1 MNQPSATDS
10 AIMQARSLMRAKEY
24 QKAVSVLRNLLE
36 KDSSDEDV
44 MELLGMAC
52 FFMKDY
58 EGARDAFEQLT
69 RHNSGHTKAWVNLGA
84 VLNRQG
90 EYKKAVDAL
99 RRAVQKDR
107 RCAEGYYNM
116 GIAQKGLNLLTMAIS
131 AYKEAIKLKP
141 DLVDAHINL
150 GNIYAEMK
158 NLGLAQKCFLD
169 ALKHDPQSKKA
180 QSCLEKIQATQ
191 KVARKETSP
200 FGRLVNVAELDRQLK
215 TSGPRVLDALARQA
229 ERDLVQAVTK
239 KIRPS
244 AKEIPTVLQ
253 ESLHAQLH
261 RLERIVLQ
269 SENRLSS
276 TEQIEFFEQT
286 VNDLHRMKAVIND
299 GIAELREHLASGSQ
313 S

>member
-1 MNQPSATDS
+1 MNQPSAADS
-10 AIMQARSLMRAKEY
+10 GLQKARTLMRAREY
-24 QKAVSVLRNLLE
+24 PKAISLLQDLLE
-36 KDSSDEDV
+36 KDSCEDA

-52 FFMKDY
+52 FFAKDFDK
-58 EGARDAFEQLT
+58 ARDAFEMLT
-69 RHNSGHTKAWVNLGA
+69 RHNPGHTKGWVNLGA

-90 EYKKAVDAL
+90 EYKKAIEAL

-141 DLVDAHINL
+141 DLVDAHVNL

-158 NLGLAQKCFLD
+158 NLGLAQKCFTE
-169 ALKHDPQSKKA
+169 ALRHDPQSKKA
-180 QSCLEKIQATQ
+180 QSCLDKIHATQ
-191 KVARKETSP
+191 KVVRKESSP
-200 FGRLVNVAELDRQLK
+200 FGRLVNVEELDRQTQ
-215 TSGPRVLDALARQA
+215 TSGPRLMDAMARQA

-244 AKEIPTVLQ
+244 AKEIVPLLQ
-253 ESLHAQLH
+253 ESLHSQLH

-269 SENRLSS
+269 TENRLSS
-276 TEQIEFFEQT
+276 SEQLEFFEQT
-286 VNDLHRMKAVIND
+286 VNDLHRMKTVING
-299 GIAELREHLASGSQ
+299 GISELREHLSGNGP
-313 S
+313 

>member
-10 AIMQARSLMRAKEY
+10 GIQKARTLMRAREY
-24 QKAVSVLRNLLE
+24 PKAISLLQNLLE
-36 KDSSDEDV
+36 KDSSDEDL

-52 FFMKDY
+52 FFARDFDK
-58 EGARDAFEQLT
+58 ARDAFEVLT
-69 RHNSGHTKAWVNLGA
+69 RHNPGHTKAWVNLGA

-90 EYKKAVDAL
+90 EYKKAIEAL

-158 NLGLAQKCFLD
+158 NLGLAQKCFTE
-169 ALKHDPQSKKA
+169 ALRHDPQSKKA
-180 QSCLEKIQATQ
+180 QSCLDKIHATQ
-191 KVARKETSP
+191 KVVKKEASP
-200 FGRLVNVAELDRQLK
+200 FGRLVNVEELDRQSK
-215 TSGPRVLDALARQA
+215 SSGPRIMDAMARQA

-244 AKEIPTVLQ
+244 AKEIVPLLQ
-253 ESLHAQLH
+253 ESLHSQLH

-269 SENRLSS
+269 TENRLSS
-276 TEQIEFFEQT
+276 SEQLEFFEQT
-286 VNDLHRMKAVIND
+286 VSDLHRMKTVIND
-299 GIAELREHLASGSQ
+299 GLAELREHLSGNGP
-313 S
+313 

>member
-10 AIMQARSLMRAKEY
+10 AITQARSLMRAKDY
-24 QKAVSVLRNLLE
+24 QRAISVLQNLLE
-36 KDSSDEDV
+36 KDVADEDA

-52 FFMKDY
+52 FFSKNLD
-58 EGARDAFEQLT
+58 GARDAFEQLT
-69 RHNSGHTKAWVNLGA
+69 RHNPGHSKGWVNLGA

-180 QSCLEKIQATQ
+180 QSCLERIQATQ
-191 KVARKETSP
+191 KVAKKEVSP
-200 FGRLVNVAELDRQLK
+200 FGRLVNVAELDRQSK
-215 TSGPRVLDALARQA
+215 TSGPRVLDALERQS

-244 AKEIPTVLQ
+244 AKEIPQVLQ
-253 ESLHAQLH
+253 ESLQAQLH

-269 SENRLSS
+269 SESRLSS
-276 TEQIEFFEQT
+276 SEQIEFFEQT
-286 VNDLHRMKAVIND
+286 VSDLHRMKSVINE
-299 GIAELREHLASGSQ
+299 GLSELREHLANSHKG
-313 S
+313 